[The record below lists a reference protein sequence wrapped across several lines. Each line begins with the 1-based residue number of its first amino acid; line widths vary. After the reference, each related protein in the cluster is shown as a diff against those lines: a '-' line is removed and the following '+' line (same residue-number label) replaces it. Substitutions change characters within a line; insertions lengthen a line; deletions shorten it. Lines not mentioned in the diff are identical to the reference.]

1 MSRLL
6 EAGSTGTIQ
15 APSLAVA
22 SQTAMNAGE
31 LRRHRWTGSPAA
43 TPLRREQRRSV
54 VDDEVELAI
63 GPCVDLR
70 RARCG
75 T

>member
-6 EAGSTGTIQ
+6 DAGSTGTIQ

-31 LRRHRWTGSPAA
+31 LRRHR
-43 TPLRREQRRSV
+43 
-54 VDDEVELAI
+54 
-63 GPCVDLR
+63 
-70 RARCG
+70 
-75 T
+75 